1 MRFPLD
7 SHSKPIIPPFWGAYG
22 RQWHPAPRWE
32 QSLHRRSIGRKSCD
46 QTVRYIF
53 HYYSVYIY
61 RYCIKLDTYNLCMYG
76 MVWHGMV
83 CMECMYGMY
92 VWNVCIYVSMYLSIY
107 VCIYVSMY
115 LCMNECMYEWMY
127 VCVCMCVYVCVFVC
141 MYVYACVCMYVCT
154 YVHVRTY
161 VCMYACNEVMYGM
174 VWYGT
179 VRYGMYV
186 RYVCKVCM

>member
-1 MRFPLD
+1 MKRLTINLPFFDIPFIFHEILMRFPLD

-76 MVWHGMV
+76 MAWHG
-83 CMECMYGMY
+83 MYGMY
-92 VWNVCIYVSMYLSIY
+92 VWNVCMECMYLCIYVSMYLSMY
-107 VCIYVSMY
+107 VSMYLCIYVSMY
-115 LCMNECMYEWMY
+115 LCMNECMYE
-127 VCVCMCVYVCVFVC
+127 
-141 MYVYACVCMYVCT
+141 
-154 YVHVRTY
+154 
-161 VCMYACNEVMYGM
+161 
-174 VWYGT
+174 
-179 VRYGMYV
+179 
-186 RYVCKVCM
+186 